1 MQFKAKIKDPIPTGV
16 PLMSKCQAAPNVDQ
30 DTAQLDL
37 SKAAHGKTNGILGAE
52 DSLPLS

>member
-37 SKAAHGKTNGILGAE
+37 SKAARGKTNGILGAE